1 MDSASDSSHQSLNI
15 FVGAYEYPEWFSKK
29 KYFFYKKL
37 LKRLQKLR
45 YIHNRSSEY
54 YVKLN
59 YRIIGP
65 SIVITSLSGIASFLS
80 TSEIINSGTQNVFG
94 ISVGVLAAIST
105 LLQSISG
112 SCGFGNK
119 SEAHRTAAEEYNKL
133 MVRLKFEMEMPNEE
147 DFTDKIEID
156 ILNIQ
161 NKCNYFP
168 PQFIVDEWSKK
179 EIPKKTNEK
188 TPLLSDK
195 STLTKVNVENNNTQS
210 NNKLDR
216 IIEISNKTSEG
227 LIDIGLDNAEAIV

>member
-1 MDSASDSSHQSLNI
+1 MDSASDSSHQSLNV
-15 FVGAYEYPEWFSKK
+15 FVGTYEYPEWFSRK
-29 KYFFYKKL
+29 KYIFYKKL
-37 LKRLQKLR
+37 LKRLEKLR
-45 YIHNRSSEY
+45 YIHNSSSEY

-80 TSEIINSGTQNVFG
+80 TSELIDDTSKSAFG

-147 DFTDKIEID
+147 DFTDKIESD

-168 PQFIVDEWSKK
+168 PQFIVDEWAKKRKESSKSSK
-179 EIPKKTNEK
+179 STSNI
-188 TPLLSDK
+188 
-195 STLTKVNVENNNTQS
+195 STLTKNNVENNN
-210 NNKLDR
+210 KLDLLTD
-216 IIEISNKTSEG
+216 ISNIPKNG
-227 LIDIGLDNAEAIV
+227 DVLIDIGLDDADAMV